1 MQDIMNYDDLLKRAK
16 SQLESI
22 NVEHER
28 FTIPEL
34 ENQIQGKKT
43 LLKNAGL
50 VVKELKRD
58 ILHFMKFFIK
68 ETGLPA
74 TTDNSKIIL
83 NGIINSFKVSQIY
96 KRYIEEFL
104 LCKQCNKPETRIIS
118 EKGVVILKCDACG
131 AMNPVRKL

>member
-1 MQDIMNYDDLLKRAK
+1 MQEIMDYDKLLSRAK
-16 SQLESI
+16 AQLANI

-28 FTIPEL
+28 FSIPDL

-43 LLKNAGL
+43 ILKNAGA

-58 ILHFMKFFIK
+58 IQHFMKFFIK

-74 TTDNSKIIL
+74 TTDNAKIIL
-83 NGIINSFKVSQIY
+83 NGMVNSYKISQIY

-104 LCKQCNKPETRIIS
+104 MCTQCNKPETRIIL

>member
-1 MQDIMNYDDLLKRAK
+1 MQEIMDYDKLLKRAK
-16 SQLESI
+16 AQLE
-22 NVEHER
+22 NVNIEHER
-28 FTIPEL
+28 FVIPDL

-43 LLKNAGL
+43 LLRNAGH

-58 ILHFMKFFIK
+58 IQHFMKFFIK

-74 TTDNSKIIL
+74 TTDNTKIIL
-83 NGIINSFKVSQIY
+83 NGIVNSFKVSQIY

-131 AMNPVRKL
+131 AMNPLRKI